1 MLSQHNGRCD
11 ELSLVALSILYNA
24 TIKKTSVSDVSED
37 CGIRKSTA
45 SLYVDSLEKKGLVR
59 LKHDEPAR
67 TIYIEP
73 TARGKSL
80 IAEYE
85 KKLSKYVE
93 KGMVGLKPA
102 EQEKIV
108 ELIAIFSGVDE
119 K

>member
-1 MLSQHNGRCD
+1 MKYD
-11 ELSLVALSILYNA
+11 
-24 TIKKTSVSDVSED
+24 
-37 CGIRKSTA
+37 KS
-45 SLYVDSLEKKGLVR
+45 
-59 LKHDEPAR
+59 AR
-67 TIYIEP
+67 AIYIEP
-73 TARGKSL
+73 AARRKSL

-93 KGMVGLKPA
+93 KDMAGLKPY